1 MATNFYMFYIET
13 KGVRISQ
20 SNRNSLHI
28 GYYSLSTMRHRD
40 SIPCSYLKHQI
51 SRNLFTY

>member
-1 MATNFYMFYIET
+1 MFYIET